1 MHLLVYLSALY
12 VYVVTLCFII
22 TGRLVLKLNK
32 LAENDRILQKYISDN
47 DYIKNYKKNF
57 LTTLLGRLAPT

>member
-1 MHLLVYLSALY
+1 VHLLVYLSALY

-47 DYIKNYKKNF
+47 DYIKNYKKIS
-57 LTTLLGRLAPT
+57 LLHF